1 MELSNSVT
9 DEQAVCYLAWD
20 LSACETAPDETEH
33 LDRVR
38 VPFRSLLEAVSAG
51 RVRDALTV
59 ATAFRAYHM
68 AREGEL
74 PADLARAMLE
84 PATGL

>member
-9 DEQAVCYLAWD
+9 DELSVSYVVWD
-20 LSACETAPDETEH
+20 LAACETAPDATEH
-33 LDRVR
+33 LDRVQ
-38 VPFRSLLEAVSAG
+38 VPFRALLDAAAAG
-51 RVRDALTV
+51 LVKDALTV

-74 PADLARAMLE
+74 PADLARAMLD
-84 PATGL
+84 